1 MLKEIKYSIFLI
13 VIFIFIFFTSKYYF
27 SDENKKNSFR
37 SLNTIDQKINLYS
50 QNLPVLKNDTQ
61 NIIEYSKNTKNKKKK
76 KYYFWELFNKN
87 D

>member
-37 SLNTIDQKINLYS
+37 SLNTIDQKIDLYS

-61 NIIEYSKNTKNKKKK
+61 NIIEYTKNTINKKKK